1 MDNERRQQWME
12 HKAEEVSSEVD
23 VTCLQFLPQD
33 VQTAIKGL
41 VAHAFTRGYG
51 WGFNDG
57 RVFTG
62 TGREPTYYV
71 PKPVVEIVSEPRD
84 VA

>member
-1 MDNERRQQWME
+1 MDPERKRQWME
-12 HKAEEVSSEVD
+12 YKADEVTGEVD
-23 VTCLQFLPQD
+23 VACLQFLPQD
-33 VQTAIKGL
+33 VQVAIKGL
-41 VAHAFTRGYG
+41 VTHAFERGYG

-57 RVFTG
+57 RSFSG

-71 PKPVVEIVSEPRD
+71 PKPVVEIVAEPRD